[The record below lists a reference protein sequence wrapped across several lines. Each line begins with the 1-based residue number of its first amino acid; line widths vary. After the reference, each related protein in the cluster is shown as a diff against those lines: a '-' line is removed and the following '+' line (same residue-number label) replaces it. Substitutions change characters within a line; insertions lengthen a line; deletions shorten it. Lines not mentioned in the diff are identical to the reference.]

1 MLALTLTTGCWLVA
15 SRGVLRTACETV
27 AHRADGREDGGDV
40 GALGQRRSPEVVQ
53 EDREQ
58 EAF

>member
-1 MLALTLTTGCWLVA
+1 MA